1 MKHNDSLPSS
11 SAASSSAAGSVAPQR
26 CRVLWVLSVALM
38 LALAACDADV
48 ADLAPRGPIIVIAI
62 DTLRADHLGL
72 YGYERDTSPRLDALG
87 AEGVVF
93 DHAFATASWTLP
105 SMTSLL
111 TGTWPREHGAGY
123 ARSRGGRRRFSRLRE
138 EVPTLA
144 QLLKETGYATGA
156 VANVGFMSPRFG
168 FGRGFD
174 TYDWVSSTD
183 EESRRAAESVDR
195 ALAWIDAN
203 DDDPFFFMLH
213 LFDPHRHFDAPPP
226 FRGKFT
232 EVYRDRYG
240 DTLATLASRVEAE
253 QQSDLDF
260 HIAAYDEEIAYTDD
274 QVGRFIDG
282 LRERGIWDEALVVL
296 TADHGESLHDHG
308 ERGHGGTLYNELI
321 RVPLMVWGAGSAG
334 ERERAPV
341 SLVDFVPTALQW
353 AGADEPSGLPGVSWL
368 GPLAGTEP
376 FSERLIAAEIEVND
390 ADVQA
395 VIRWPY
401 KLIAGP
407 DVGGLMLFD
416 LQRDFAEVM
425 DLVAL
430 GEPTAQQTATELQL
444 LLRNARRGLRG
455 EEVELDPA
463 EVEELRALGYIQ

>member
-1 MKHNDSLPSS
+1 
-11 SAASSSAAGSVAPQR
+11 
-26 CRVLWVLSVALM
+26 VLS
-38 LALAACDADV
+38 LALALGLAACGVDDP
-48 ADLAPRGPIIVIAI
+48 DLAPRGPIIVIAI

-72 YGYERDTSPRLDALG
+72 YGYERDTSPRLDGLA

-93 DHAFATASWTLP
+93 EHAFATASWTLP

-123 ARSRGGRRRFSRLRE
+123 ARSRGGRRRFSRLRDD
-138 EVPTLA
+138 VPTLA
-144 QLLKETGYATGA
+144 ERLQEVGYATGA

-183 EESRRAAESVDR
+183 EESRRAGESVDR

-203 DDDPFFFMLH
+203 DDGPFFFMLH
-213 LFDPHRHFDAPPP
+213 LFDPHRHYDAPPP

-232 EVYRDRYG
+232 EAYRDRYG
-240 DTLATLASRVEAE
+240 DTLATLESRLEAE
-253 QQSDLDF
+253 RQSDLEF
-260 HIAAYDEEIAYTDD
+260 HVAAYDEEIAYTDD

-308 ERGHGGTLYNELI
+308 ERGHGSTLYNELI
-321 RVPLMVWGAGSAG
+321 RVPLVIWGAAPAG
-334 ERERAPV
+334 ARERAPV
-341 SLVDFVPTALQW
+341 SLVDFAPTALQW
-353 AGADEPSGLPGVSWL
+353 AGAAAPQGFPGVSLL
-368 GPLAGTEP
+368 GPLAGIEP
-376 FSERLIAAEIEVND
+376 FSERLIAAEIEVSGD
-390 ADVQA
+390 AVQA

-401 KLIAGP
+401 KLIVGPEAGSM
-407 DVGGLMLFD
+407 MLFD
-416 LQRDFAEVM
+416 LQRDFAELM

-430 GEPTAQQTATELQL
+430 GVPAARDTADELRV
-444 LLRNARRGLRG
+444 LLRSVRRRLRG
-455 EEVELDPA
+455 EEVQLDPA
-463 EVEELRALGYIQ
+463 EIEELRALGYIQ

>member
-1 MKHNDSLPSS
+1 MKPYGFRSILSPGTGARVPLVLPL
-11 SAASSSAAGSVAPQR
+11 V
-26 CRVLWVLSVALM
+26 
-38 LALAACDADV
+38 LALALTACRTDSPG
-48 ADLAPRGPIIVIAI
+48 LAPRGPIIVIAI

-72 YGYERDTSPRLDALG
+72 YGYERETSPRLDSLA

-93 DHAFATASWTLP
+93 EHAFATASWTLP

-123 ARSRGGRRRFSRLRE
+123 ARTRGGRQRFSRLRE

-144 QLLKETGYATGA
+144 ELLQDAGYATGA

-183 EESRRAAESVDR
+183 EESRRAGESVDR

-203 DDDPFFFMLH
+203 DDRPFFFMLH
-213 LFDPHRHFDAPPP
+213 LFDPHRHFDAPEP

-232 EVYRDRYG
+232 EAYRDRYG
-240 DTLATLASRVEAE
+240 DTLATLESRLEAE
-253 QQSDLDF
+253 RQSDLEF
-260 HIAAYDEEIAYTDD
+260 HVAAYDEEIAYTDD
-274 QVGRFIDG
+274 QVGRFVDG
-282 LRERGIWDEALVVL
+282 LRDRGIWDEALVVM
-296 TADHGESLHDHG
+296 TADHGESLHDHD

-321 RVPLMVWGAGSAG
+321 RVPLVVWGAAPTGA
-334 ERERAPV
+334 RERAPV
-341 SLVDFVPTALQW
+341 SLVDFTPTALQW
-353 AGADEPSGLPGVSWL
+353 AGAPSPPGLPGVSLL
-368 GPLAGTEP
+368 GPLAGMEP
-376 FSERLIAAEIEVND
+376 FPERLIAAEIEVNGS
-390 ADVQA
+390 DVQA

-401 KLIAGP
+401 KLITGP
-407 DVGGLMLFD
+407 DPESMMLFD
-416 LQRDFAEVM
+416 LQRDFAERM

-430 GEPTAQQTATELQL
+430 SESTAAETANELRQ
-444 LLRNARRGLRG
+444 LLRNVRRRLRG
-455 EEVELDPA
+455 EEVQLDPA

>member
-1 MKHNDSLPSS
+1 MKPYDSRYISPL
-11 SAASSSAAGSVAPQR
+11 
-26 CRVLWVLSVALM
+26 RVGPRVPRVSTLVLA
-38 LALAACDADV
+38 LALAACGADAPQ
-48 ADLAPRGPIIVIAI
+48 LAPGGPIILIAI

-72 YGYERDTSPRLDALG
+72 YGYERDTSPRLDALA

-93 DHAFATASWTLP
+93 EHAFATASWTLP

-123 ARSRGGRRRFSRLRE
+123 ARIRGGRQRFSRLRAQ
-138 EVPTLA
+138 VPTLA
-144 QLLKETGYATGA
+144 ELLRDAGYATGA

-183 EESRRAAESVDR
+183 EESRRAGESVDR

-203 DDDPFFFMLH
+203 DDGPFFFMLH
-213 LFDPHRHFDAPPP
+213 LFDPHRYFDAPPP

-232 EVYRDRYG
+232 EAYRDRYG
-240 DTLATLASRVEAE
+240 DTLATLESRLEAE
-253 QQSDLDF
+253 RQGDLGF
-260 HIAAYDEEIAYTDD
+260 HVAAYDEEIAYTDD

-282 LRERGIWDEALVVL
+282 LRERGIWDKALVVL
-296 TADHGESLHDHG
+296 TADHGESLHDHD

-321 RVPLMVWGAGSAG
+321 RVPFVVWGAAG
-334 ERERAPV
+334 AGARERAPV
-341 SLVDFVPTALQW
+341 SLVDFAPTALQW
-353 AGADEPSGLPGVSWL
+353 AGVAALPGSPGVSLL
-368 GPLAGTEP
+368 GPLAGVEP
-376 FSERLIAAEIEVND
+376 FPERLIVAEIEVNSHE
-390 ADVQA
+390 VQS

-401 KLIAGP
+401 KLIVGPVAGSM
-407 DVGGLMLFD
+407 MLFD
-416 LQRDFAEVM
+416 LRRDFDELM

-430 GEPTAQQTATELQL
+430 GEPTARDTANELHA
-444 LLRNARRGLRG
+444 LLRNARRRMRG
-455 EEVELDPA
+455 EEVQLDPA

>member
-1 MKHNDSLPSS
+1 MKPSDSRQVFSPRQRSRAPLGLL
-11 SAASSSAAGSVAPQR
+11 SA
-26 CRVLWVLSVALM
+26 
-38 LALAACDADV
+38 LALALTACSAG
-48 ADLAPRGPIIVIAI
+48 APELAPRGPIIVIAI

-72 YGYERDTSPRLDALG
+72 YGYERDTSPRLDAL
-87 AEGVVF
+87 AMEGTVF
-93 DHAFATASWTLP
+93 EHAFATASWTLP

-123 ARSRGGRRRFSRLRE
+123 SRARNGRRRFSRLRE

-144 QLLKETGYATGA
+144 ELLRDVGYATGA

-183 EESRRAAESVDR
+183 EESRRAGESVDR
-195 ALAWIDAN
+195 ALAWIDDN
-203 DDDPFFFMLH
+203 DDGPFFFMLH

-232 EVYRDRYG
+232 EAYRDRYG
-240 DTLATLASRVEAE
+240 DTLATLESRIEAE
-253 QQSDLDF
+253 RQSDLEF
-260 HIAAYDEEIAYTDD
+260 HVAAYDEEIAYTDD
-274 QVGRFIDG
+274 QVGRFVDG
-282 LRERGIWDEALVVL
+282 LRERGLWDQALVVL

-321 RVPLMVWGAGSAG
+321 RVPFVVWGVGPTG
-334 ERERAPV
+334 MRERAPV

-353 AGADEPSGLPGVSWL
+353 AGAPAPPGLPGTSLL
-368 GPLAGTEP
+368 GPLAGIVP
-376 FSERLIAAEIEVND
+376 FPARLIAAEIEVNGN
-390 ADVQA
+390 DVQA

-407 DVGGLMLFD
+407 GAESMMLFD
-416 LQRDFAEVM
+416 LQRDFAETM

-430 GEPTAQQTATELQL
+430 GEPAAQQTANELRRVL
-444 LLRNARRGLRG
+444 LNVRRRLRG
-455 EEVELDPA
+455 AEVQLDPA